1 MTKPVSIWYEQP
13 ARQWGEALPIGNG
26 SLGGMVFSGAV
37 QDHIQLNL
45 DTLWSG
51 RPRQTVSQ
59 AAREALPQARELVRQ
74 GKHAQAKAFIE
85 QHMLGVY
92 SNAYEPM
99 GDLYL
104 DFEDRGVDYRRSL
117 SLNDGLAR
125 LHLGAQHRRYFCSY
139 PDQALVIHLTDVVP
153 MDFTLRLTS
162 PLEHTYTVQGDRLL
176 IDGRCPTYSQP
187 NYVQVPDEEAIEYAD
202 EESIHFAL
210 RVGVKTDGAVSATQ
224 RYLSVSGATQ
234 AVIVVTA
241 ASSFAGYD
249 KMPFSQGKDPVA
261 PAEAALERAL
271 GQDIQTLLDRHI
283 ADHRAL
289 FDRVELDLGAPKDQL
304 PTDARLA
311 AMRQGEDDLDLVATL
326 FQYGRYLMIACSRP
340 GTQPAN
346 LQGIWNQE
354 LRPPWSSNYTSNI
367 NIQMNYWPAEVC
379 ALSECQ
385 EPIFAML
392 KELAVSG
399 AQTAR
404 VNYGCGGW
412 TLHHNTDLWRLTTPV
427 SGEAN
432 YAFWPMGGAWLCR
445 QITERYQYTQDQAFL
460 AEYYPVMRGAAEFLM
475 DWMVLGDD
483 GRWTTSPST
492 SPENSF
498 LDEEGNKCS
507 VASGSA
513 MDLSIIRDTLE
524 NLIAFDRILGGKDD
538 VAARA
543 REVLPKLKPLTV
555 GPDGRLLEWDRPYP
569 EWEEGH
575 RHVSHLYGLY
585 PASLMLP
592 GRDDAL
598 RDAAKASLDYRL
610 AHGGGH
616 TGWSCAWIIN
626 LFARLLDGEQA
637 WKYVRTLVTRSTY
650 DNLFDAHPPFQIDG
664 NFGFASGVAEML
676 LQSHAGALQ
685 LLPALPEAWQNGS
698 VKGLRARG
706 DIGVDIRWEDGVLAE
721 AWLRPEHDGPICLQG
736 DYRVTDQDGKL
747 APMNMQGAV
756 LARAGEVYRVTL

>member
-1 MTKPVSIWYEQP
+1 MTKPVSIWYAQP

-51 RPRQTVSQ
+51 RPRSTVNE
-59 AAREALPQARELVRQ
+59 AARGALPQARELLRQ
-74 GKHAQAKAFIE
+74 GKHAEAKAFIE
-85 QHMLGVY
+85 QHMMGVY

-104 DFEDRGVDYRRSL
+104 DFENRGADYRRSL

-139 PDQALVIHLTDVVP
+139 PDQALVVHLTDVVP
-153 MDFTLRLTS
+153 MDFTLRLSS
-162 PLEHTYTVQGDRLL
+162 PLKHTYTVCEDMLC
-176 IDGRCPTYSQP
+176 IDGQCPTYSHP
-187 NYVQVPDEEAIEYAD
+187 NYTQVPDEAAIEYDDD
-202 EESIHFAL
+202 ETIHFAL
-210 RVGVKTDGAVSATQ
+210 RVGVKTDGAVSASG

-249 KMPFSQGKDPVA
+249 KLPHTQGKDPVA
-261 PAEAALERAL
+261 PAEEALRKAL
-271 GQDIQTLLDRHI
+271 AQDVQTLLDRHI

-304 PTDARLA
+304 PTDERLA
-311 AMRQGEDDLDLVATL
+311 AMREGEEDMDLVATL
-326 FQYGRYLMIACSRP
+326 FQFGRYLMIASSRP

-367 NIQMNYWPAEVC
+367 NVQMNYWPVEVC

-385 EPIFAML
+385 QPLFDML
-392 KELAVSG
+392 RELAVSG
-399 AQTAR
+399 ERTAQ

-412 TLHHNTDLWRLTTPV
+412 TLHHNTDIWRMTTPV
-427 SGEAN
+427 TGDAT
-432 YAFWPMGGAWLCR
+432 YGFWPMGGAWLSR
-445 QITERYQYTQDQAFL
+445 QITERYQYTQDRAFL
-460 AEYYPVMRGAAEFLM
+460 EAYYPVLRGAAAFLM
-475 DWMVLGDD
+475 DWMVLDEG
-483 GRWTTSPST
+483 GRFTTSPST

-498 LDEEGNKCS
+498 LDEAGNKCS
-507 VASGSA
+507 VATGSA

-524 NLIAFDRILGGKDD
+524 NLIAFDRVLGGEDD

-543 REVLPKLKPLTV
+543 REMLPKLKPLTV
-555 GPDGRLLEWDRPYP
+555 GPDGRLLEWDQPYP

-585 PASLMLP
+585 PAALMLP

-598 RDAAKASLDYRL
+598 RAAAKASLDYRL
-610 AHGGGH
+610 SHGGGH

-676 LQSHAGALQ
+676 LQSHAGYLQ
-685 LLPALPEAWQNGS
+685 LLPALPEAWQTGS

-706 DIGVDIRWEDGVLAE
+706 NIGVDIRWEDGVLAE
-721 AWLRPEHDGPICLQG
+721 AWLRPELDGPIYLEG
-736 DYRVTDQDGKL
+736 DYRVTDQSGKL
-747 APMNMQGAV
+747 APLNMQGAI
-756 LARAGEVYRVTL
+756 LAKAGEAYRVTL